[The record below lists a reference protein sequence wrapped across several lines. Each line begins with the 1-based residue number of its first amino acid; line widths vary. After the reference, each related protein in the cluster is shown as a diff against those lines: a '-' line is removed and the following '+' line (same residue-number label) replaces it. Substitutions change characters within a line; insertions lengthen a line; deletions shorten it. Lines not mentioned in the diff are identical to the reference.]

1 MESSKLEK
9 IIDAILLSAEK
20 PLSVEKLALFFDTE
34 DLVNRQDI
42 RESLENLQNRNAS
55 RGFELKKV
63 ASGYRYQTREEFKTW
78 VSKHWDERPPRY
90 SRALLETL
98 ALIVYRQ
105 PTTRAEIED
114 IRGVAVSSN
123 IVKTLLEREWVRV
136 VGHKELPGRPAMYGT
151 TRQFLDYFN
160 LDSLDQMPSLGD
172 IQDIDKLYPEMEL
185 KLSMK
190 SDNNEH
196 SQKIDPKEKGNMA
209 QLEALIFDVDGTLAD
224 TERDGHRVA
233 FNQAFEEAGLD
244 WDWTVELYGKLLSV
258 TGGKERIRL
267 YVEDFL
273 EDFDVGGDILE
284 FAAKLH
290 KRKTHFYLELLQS
303 GAIPLRPGVEALIN
317 EAREAG
323 LRLAIATTTTPANVT
338 YLLTATL
345 GEESNDWFEV
355 IAAGDI
361 VPAKK
366 PAPDIFTWAM
376 EQMKLSPEVCI
387 AFEDSLNGV
396 KSSLGANLKTIIT
409 VNGYTK
415 DDDFSGAE
423 IVLDQMGATDDS
435 FKVLTGDAGEHSYLN
450 IAMVKALHARS

>member
-1 MESSKLEK
+1 
-9 IIDAILLSAEK
+9 
-20 PLSVEKLALFFDTE
+20 
-34 DLVNRQDI
+34 
-42 RESLENLQNRNAS
+42 
-55 RGFELKKV
+55 
-63 ASGYRYQTREEFKTW
+63 
-78 VSKHWDERPPRY
+78 
-90 SRALLETL
+90 
-98 ALIVYRQ
+98 
-105 PTTRAEIED
+105 
-114 IRGVAVSSN
+114 
-123 IVKTLLEREWVRV
+123 
-136 VGHKELPGRPAMYGT
+136 
-151 TRQFLDYFN
+151 
-160 LDSLDQMPSLGD
+160 
-172 IQDIDKLYPEMEL
+172 
-185 KLSMK
+185 
-190 SDNNEH
+190 
-196 SQKIDPKEKGNMA
+196 MA

-233 FNQAFEEAGLD
+233 FNQAFAEAGLD

-267 YVEDFL
+267 YVEEFL

-303 GAIPLRPGVEALIN
+303 GAIPLRPGVEALIK

-345 GEESNDWFEV
+345 GEEANDWFEV

-366 PAPDIFTWAM
+366 PAPDIFIWAM
-376 EQMKLSPEVCI
+376 EQMKLSPDVCI

-423 IVLDQMGATDDS
+423 IVLDQMGTADDG
-435 FKVLTGDAGEHSYLN
+435 FKVLAGDAGKHSYLN
-450 IAMVKALHARS
+450 IAMVKELHARS